1 MRANGY
7 SIVSHYTVQYL
18 DETRHHQTICEYAE
32 DAFSAKNQA
41 VQDVPYLHSHPN
53 SIDCILQEGALFSSL
68 MR

>member
-1 MRANGY
+1 MRAYGY

-32 DAFSAKNQA
+32 DAFSARNQA
-41 VQDVPYLHSHPN
+41 VEDVPYLNSHPN
-53 SIDCILQEGALFSSL
+53 SIDCILEEGSLFSSI